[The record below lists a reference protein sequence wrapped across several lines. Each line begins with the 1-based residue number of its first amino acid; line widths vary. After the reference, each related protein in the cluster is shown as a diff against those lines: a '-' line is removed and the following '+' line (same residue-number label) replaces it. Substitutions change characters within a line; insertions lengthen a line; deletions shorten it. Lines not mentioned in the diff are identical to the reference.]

1 MCDAAIELIASGG
14 IRALT
19 HRAVDARAGFP
30 AGTASSSFRSRD
42 ALLSGVFSRVADR
55 YLADMIAW
63 TETTELSSEHRSTLA
78 LAQMVMLYAE
88 GSGSVLNKA
97 RVELTFYA
105 VRHRDLDE
113 MVKEIG
119 WQFYTRAKAI
129 IAADPAA
136 ATDPALLESQTLVT
150 LTFLD
155 GVFNGFARN
164 FRLFADAAE
173 LNRHIQGILRGV
185 GGRP

>member
-1 MCDAAIELIASGG
+1 LCDAAIDLIASEG

-19 HRAVDARAGFP
+19 HRAVDARGGFP
-30 AGTASSSFRSRD
+30 VGTASSYFRSRD
-42 ALLSGVFSRVADR
+42 ALLGEVFKRVADR
-55 YLADMIAW
+55 YLADMIAE
-63 TETTELSSEHRSTLA
+63 TESIELSSNNQSTLG
-78 LAQMVMLYAE
+78 LAQMMMVYAE
-88 GSGSVLNKA
+88 GSGAILNKA

-105 VRHRDLDE
+105 VRHPELDE
-113 MVKEIG
+113 MVKTIG

-129 IAADPAA
+129 IALDPAA

-173 LNRHIQGILRGV
+173 LNRHIQSILRGV
-185 GGRP
+185 GGS